1 MQPRLLKPTHPPVLV
16 LDLDETLLHSTIDPN
31 TPADFTFGAYKTRLR
46 PHLREFLQAI
56 DPWWHVGIFTAAG
69 HLYAQAMLEG
79 IRAHAPFPLE
89 PVFVFDR
96 RRCTP
101 RQDPDTGETTWLK
114 DLKKVR
120 RRGFNLERVLVLDDR
135 PAGLARHRGNLLHAP
150 AWEGDPTDTFLLDV
164 LPTLERLSGV
174 ENIRTASKSLTPS
187 EVTG

>member
-1 MQPRLLKPTHPPVLV
+1 MAPRQPTNTPLLV
-16 LDLDETLLHSTIDPN
+16 LDLDETLLHSTPDP
-31 TPADFTFGAYKTRLR
+31 TADADFTFGAYKTRLR
-46 PHLREFLQAI
+46 PHLREFLEAI
-56 DPWWHVGIFTAAG
+56 DRQWHVGIFTAAG
-69 HLYAQAMLEG
+69 ALYAQAMLEG

-101 RQDPDTGETTWLK
+101 RQDPDTDETTWLK

-120 RRGFNLERVLVLDDR
+120 RRGFNLERVLVIDDR

-164 LPTLERLSGV
+164 LPALERLATEGNV
-174 ENIRTASKSLTPS
+174 RTASKSLA
-187 EVTG
+187 TGSSR